1 METAT
6 KSKPKTQ
13 NQNQNQGNQSGANK
27 NVGDFFGK
35 LYSFNVS
42 LKLYHWHVTG
52 KGSYAEHMALDQAL
66 ETLADALDRIVE
78 TTYALLENIDITVP
92 ETPTP
97 QNIVQHCS
105 EFYDYIKE
113 EREDLFTEDFS
124 DSIIDDFQEAIQQL
138 LYRLKK
144 LQ

>member
-6 KSKPKTQ
+6 KSKPAKSQ
-13 NQNQNQGNQSGANK
+13 SPNNPSGANK
-27 NVGDFFGK
+27 NVGDFFGS

-66 ETLADALDRIVE
+66 ETLGDVLDRIVE
-78 TTYALLENIDITVP
+78 TTYALLENIDINVP
-92 ETPTP
+92 QTPTP
-97 QNIVQHCS
+97 QNIVQHCTD
-105 EFYDYIKE
+105 FYNYIKE
-113 EREDLFTEDFS
+113 EREDLFTEDFQ
-124 DSIIDDFQEAIQQL
+124 DSIIDDYQEAIQQL